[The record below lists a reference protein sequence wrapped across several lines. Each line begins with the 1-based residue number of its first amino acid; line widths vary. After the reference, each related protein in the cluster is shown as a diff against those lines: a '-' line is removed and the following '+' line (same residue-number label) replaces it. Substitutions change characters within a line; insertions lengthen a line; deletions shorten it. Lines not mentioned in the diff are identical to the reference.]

1 MAEKVGHGDSLD
13 QDKFGKKNLSV
24 EEDSVVLKKNLLAVV
39 FELWPVLS
47 QPLGKVLSVVRCRQE
62 VCTKC
67 CWFLTG

>member
-47 QPLGKVLSVVRCRQE
+47 QPLGKVLSVVRC
-62 VCTKC
+62 
-67 CWFLTG
+67 